1 MYDYR
6 YEPHRVI
13 FMIDNK
19 SFYASC
25 EALRLGLNPMEVA
38 LAVVSQ
44 QPGTDWGSGLIMAA
58 SPLAKKKYGLRNVM
72 RARDLPPKDQ
82 APDLMLVE
90 PHMNLYIKR
99 SMEVLQ
105 IFRKYAADEDIH
117 VYSID
122 ESMIDMT
129 ESWHLF
135 GDDPYLVARKIQ
147 KDIHDSLGLYTTCG
161 IGENPL
167 LAKLAMDISA
177 KHRTS
182 MIACRHYIDV
192 PDTIWKI
199 PKLEDVWGIN
209 VKTANRLRRL
219 GINNMY
225 DLAHSDPAIL
235 KKEFGVI
242 GDQLFAMSWGV
253 DWSIIKQKYR
263 PKSKSYGNSQILSR
277 DYEDQREIEIVIQ
290 EIGDQVA
297 ARIRAQHLL
306 AGRVSLYVG
315 YADYEADPAGFSIQ
329 EKITPTDISSDLV
342 AKLRALFRR
351 KWRGQAVR
359 RLGVT
364 YSNLAPA
371 GCQPS
376 RSSSRSGIRW
386 STNYGRSMVLPVSS
400 EPPAFCQGPR
410 QLPEAAC
417 GWRPQWGQRLLSKE
431 FDQRVTDFF
440 AHYQDRGMK
449 KWAGFFLS
457 DHTAMIN
464 KETRQK
470 SVPDRAEMSREECGK
485 VLGAAFG
492 NQRPVAVQLKEVD
505 ENGGNSW
512 LCPGLR
518 GRQGGDW
525 RTRHCARRLAL
536 RPAFK

>member
-44 QPGTDWGSGLIMAA
+44 QVGTDWWPGLIMAA
-58 SPLAKKKYGLRNVM
+58 SPLAKKKYGLSNVM
-72 RARDLPPKDQ
+72 RARDLPPKER
-82 APDLMLVE
+82 ASDLMLVE

-177 KHRTS
+177 KPRTS

-277 DYEDQREIEIVIQ
+277 DYEDQREIFLPPAEQIKQ
-290 EIGDQVA
+290 QKRD
-297 ARIRAQHLL
+297 
-306 AGRVSLYVG
+306 RVV
-315 YADYEADPAGFSIQ
+315 D
-329 EKITPTDISSDLV
+329 
-342 AKLRALFRR
+342 KLRKKYGFASV
-351 KWRGQAVR
+351 VR
-359 RLGVT
+359 ASSLLPGATAIARSRLW
-364 YSNLAPA
+364 LAATMGATP
-371 GCQPS
+371 
-376 RSSSRSGIRW
+376 
-386 STNYGRSMVLPVSS
+386 M
-400 EPPAFCQGPR
+400 
-410 QLPEAAC
+410 
-417 GWRPQWGQRLLSKE
+417 SKE
-431 FDQRVTDFF
+431 FEQRVTDFF
-440 AHYQDRGMK
+440 AHYQDRGIK

-492 NQRPVAVQLKEVD
+492 NQRPVAVPLKEVD

>member
-38 LAVVSQ
+38 LAVLSQ
-44 QPGTDWGSGLIMAA
+44 QVGTDWGLGLIMAA
-58 SPLAKKKYGLRNVM
+58 SPLAKKKYGLSNVM

-122 ESMIDMT
+122 ESMIDMI

-167 LAKLAMDISA
+167 LAKLAMDIST

-182 MIACRHYIDV
+182 MIACWHYIDV

-209 VKTANRLRRL
+209 VKTADHLRRL

-242 GDQLFAMSWGV
+242 GDQ
-253 DWSIIKQKYR
+253 
-263 PKSKSYGNSQILSR
+263 
-277 DYEDQREIEIVIQ
+277 
-290 EIGDQVA
+290 VA
-297 ARIRAQHLL
+297 SRIRAQHLL

-371 GCQPS
+371 GCQQL
-376 RSSSRSGIRW
+376 
-386 STNYGRSMVLPVSS
+386 TFFL
-400 EPPAFCQGPR
+400 PPAEQIKQQKRDQVVDKLRKKYGFASVVR
-410 QLPEAAC
+410 ASSLLPGATAIA
-417 GWRPQWGQRLLSKE
+417 RSRL
-431 FDQRVTDFF
+431 VGG
-440 AHYQDRGMK
+440 H
-449 KWAGFFLS
+449 
-457 DHTAMIN
+457 
-464 KETRQK
+464 
-470 SVPDRAEMSREECGK
+470 
-485 VLGAAFG
+485 
-492 NQRPVAVQLKEVD
+492 
-505 ENGGNSW
+505 NGGN
-512 LCPGLR
+512 
-518 GRQGGDW
+518 
-525 RTRHCARRLAL
+525 AYE
-536 RPAFK
+536 